1 MNDPRVSAL
10 ICTLVAA
17 WLGYTIFF
25 GATEAPSTFLAVV
38 QWTFLLV
45 AILGAVAAVI
55 RIIHQSRR

>member
-1 MNDPRVSAL
+1 MNDPRISAL

-25 GATEAPSTFLAVV
+25 GTEAPSTFLVVV

-45 AILGAVAAVI
+45 AILGAVAALI
-55 RIIHQSRR
+55 RIIHKGQG